1 MLSLQRTNPAGI
13 MPWFARPHREH
24 HQFLAATDESAVS
37 TVSNTSTEE
46 GIVTAGRL
54 NFPPN
59 NELKHHHHH
68 YSSHHKK
75 LSESR
80 PRSTKTR
87 HSHEEF
93 LDLPSGKL
101 IFI

>member
-1 MLSLQRTNPAGI
+1 MLSLQRTNPTGI

-46 GIVTAGRL
+46 GVVIAGGRL
-54 NFPPN
+54 NFPP

-101 IFI
+101 Y